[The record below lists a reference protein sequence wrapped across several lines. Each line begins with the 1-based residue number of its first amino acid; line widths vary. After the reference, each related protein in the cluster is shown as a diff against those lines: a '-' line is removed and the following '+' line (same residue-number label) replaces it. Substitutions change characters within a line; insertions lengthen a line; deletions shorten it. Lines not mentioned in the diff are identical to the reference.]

1 MNMGQLTSILPL
13 ILLVV
18 VFYFLLIRPQR
29 KRQQEATAMQNSLA
43 PGARVMT
50 TTGLFATVV
59 AVENEDVVLEVAPG
73 IETRW
78 VKAAIG
84 RVVTPGDAPADEP
97 LADDPVVEDAVDE
110 RAVAEDRAADEAKD
124 DTPHVETETT
134 AERNGGKDSST
145 KQS

>member
-1 MNMGQLTSILPL
+1 MDMGQLSSILPL

-29 KRQQEATAMQNSLA
+29 KRQQEAIKMQNSLT
-43 PGARVMT
+43 PGTRVMT
-50 TTGLFATVV
+50 TTGLFANVV
-59 AVENEDVVLEVAPG
+59 AVDNEDVILEIAPG

-84 RVVTPGDAPADEP
+84 RVVTPGDAPVSDDES
-97 LADDPVVEDAVDE
+97 
-110 RAVAEDRAADEAKD
+110 AADQVELGEEGKRESEA
-124 DTPHVETETT
+124 TVE
-134 AERNGGKDSST
+134 RDGDQGSST

>member
-1 MNMGQLTSILPL
+1 MDMGQLTSIVPL

-29 KRQQEATAMQNSLA
+29 KRQQEAVQMQNSLT

-50 TTGLFATVV
+50 TTGLFGTVV
-59 AVENEDVVLEVAPG
+59 AVDNEDVILEVAPG

-84 RVVTPGDAPADEP
+84 RVVTPGDTPASESRSGEDGEE
-97 LADDPVVEDAVDE
+97 DDNES
-110 RAVAEDRAADEAKD
+110 EA
-124 DTPHVETETT
+124 TV
-134 AERNGGKDSST
+134 ERNGDQGSST

>member
-1 MNMGQLTSILPL
+1 MDMGQLGSILPL

-29 KRQQEATAMQNSLA
+29 KRQQEAVKMQNSLA

-50 TTGLFATVV
+50 TTGLFGTVV

-84 RVVTPGDAPADEP
+84 RVVTPGDAPAAGEDEEGDKESE
-97 LADDPVVEDAVDE
+97 ATVD
-110 RAVAEDRAADEAKD
+110 
-124 DTPHVETETT
+124 H
-134 AERNGGKDSST
+134 NGDQGSSS

>member
-1 MNMGQLTSILPL
+1 MNMGQLGSILPL

-29 KRQQEATAMQNSLA
+29 KRQQEAAQMQNSLT

-50 TTGLFATVV
+50 TTGLFGTVV
-59 AVENEDVVLEVAPG
+59 AVDNEDVILEVAPG

-84 RVVTPGDAPADEP
+84 RVVTPGDEPVADEPADDPADE
-97 LADDPVVEDAVDE
+97 
-110 RAVAEDRAADEAKD
+110 DEAKD
-124 DTPHVETETT
+124 EAQETDAKAETDAKQETEPS
-134 AERNGGKDSST
+134 NGEQDTST
-145 KQS
+145 NKS

>member
-1 MNMGQLTSILPL
+1 MNILPL

-29 KRQQEATAMQNSLA
+29 KRQQEALQMQNSLA

-59 AVENEDVVLEVAPG
+59 AIDNEDVILEVSPG
-73 IETRW
+73 VETRW

-84 RVVTPGDAPADEP
+84 RVVTPVDDKIAATAVPETNDEADET
-97 LADDPVVEDAVDE
+97 VD
-110 RAVAEDRAADEAKD
+110 
-124 DTPHVETETT
+124 
-134 AERNGGKDSST
+134 RNGDQGTNTNKS
-145 KQS
+145 

>member
-1 MNMGQLTSILPL
+1 MDMGQLGSILPL

-29 KRQQEATAMQNSLA
+29 KRQQEAIKMQNSLA
-43 PGARVMT
+43 PGTRVMT
-50 TTGLFATVV
+50 TTGLFGTVV
-59 AVENEDVVLEVAPG
+59 AVDNEDVILEVAPG

-84 RVVTPGDAPADEP
+84 RVIAPGEPQAAGERDADESGEDTNESETS
-97 LADDPVVEDAVDE
+97 ADRNDGQ
-110 RAVAEDRAADEAKD
+110 
-124 DTPHVETETT
+124 DT
-134 AERNGGKDSST
+134 NT

>member
-1 MNMGQLTSILPL
+1 MGQLGSILPL

-29 KRQQEATAMQNSLA
+29 KRQQEAIKMQNSLT
-43 PGARVMT
+43 PGTRVMT

-59 AVENEDVVLEVAPG
+59 VVDNEDVVLEVAPG

-84 RVVTPGDAPADEP
+84 RVVTPGEPVADEP
-97 LADDPVVEDAVDE
+97 
-110 RAVAEDRAADEAKD
+110 AADESD
-124 DTPHVETETT
+124 DTVTGESGT
-134 AERNGGKDSST
+134 ADGEDSKKS
-145 KQS
+145 

>member
-1 MNMGQLTSILPL
+1 MDMGQLGSILPL

-29 KRQQEATAMQNSLA
+29 KRQQEAIRMQNSLT

-50 TTGLFATVV
+50 TTGLFGTVV
-59 AVENEDVVLEVAPG
+59 AVDNEDVVLEVAPG
-73 IETRW
+73 VETRW

-84 RVVTPGDAPADEP
+84 RVVTPGDAPAGDGTADGTASDEEGKNESE
-97 LADDPVVEDAVDE
+97 AAVD
-110 RAVAEDRAADEAKD
+110 
-124 DTPHVETETT
+124 
-134 AERNGGKDSST
+134 RNGDQDSST

>member
-1 MNMGQLTSILPL
+1 MNMGQLGSILPL

-29 KRQQEATAMQNSLA
+29 KRQQESAKMQNSLT

-50 TTGLFATVV
+50 TTGLFGTVV
-59 AVENEDVVLEVAPG
+59 AVDNEDVILEVAPG

-84 RVVTPGDAPADEP
+84 RVVTPGDEPVADEP
-97 LADDPVVEDAVDE
+97 AD
-110 RAVAEDRAADEAKD
+110 ADEASETDAKTET
-124 DTPHVETETT
+124 DTKQETEPS
-134 AERNGGKDSST
+134 NGEQDTST
-145 KQS
+145 NKS

>member
-1 MNMGQLTSILPL
+1 MDMGQLGSILPL

-29 KRQQEATAMQNSLA
+29 KRQQEAIQMQNSLT
-43 PGARVMT
+43 PGSRVMT

-59 AVENEDVVLEVAPG
+59 AVDNEDVVLEVAPG

-84 RVVTPGDAPADEP
+84 RVVAPGDAPVSDDES
-97 LADDPVVEDAVDE
+97 
-110 RAVAEDRAADEAKD
+110 AADQVELDEEGKKESEA
-124 DTPHVETETT
+124 TVE
-134 AERNGGKDSST
+134 RDGDQGSST

>member
-1 MNMGQLTSILPL
+1 MDMGQLGSILPL

-29 KRQQEATAMQNSLA
+29 KRQQEAAQMQNSLT

-50 TTGLFATVV
+50 TTGLFGTVV
-59 AVENEDVVLEVAPG
+59 AVENEDVILEVAPG

-84 RVVTPGDAPADEP
+84 RVVTPGDASESDESPAEEGETGEEGKNESG
-97 LADDPVVEDAVDE
+97 ATVERE
-110 RAVAEDRAADEAKD
+110 
-124 DTPHVETETT
+124 
-134 AERNGGKDSST
+134 GGQDSST

>member
-1 MNMGQLTSILPL
+1 MDMGQLGSILPL

-29 KRQQEATAMQNSLA
+29 KRQQEAIQMQNSLT
-43 PGARVMT
+43 PGTRVMT

-59 AVENEDVVLEVAPG
+59 AVDNEDVVLEIAPG

-84 RVVTPGDAPADEP
+84 RVVTPGDAPASDEP
-97 LADDPVVEDAVDE
+97 
-110 RAVAEDRAADEAKD
+110 AADQAELGEEGKTESEA
-124 DTPHVETETT
+124 TV
-134 AERNGGKDSST
+134 ERNGDQDSST
-145 KQS
+145 KKS

>member
-1 MNMGQLTSILPL
+1 MDMGQLGSILPL

-29 KRQQEATAMQNSLA
+29 KRQQEAVKMQNSLA

-59 AVENEDVVLEVAPG
+59 AVENEDVLLEVAPG
-73 IETRW
+73 IQTRW

-84 RVVTPGDAPADEP
+84 RVVAPGDTPAVRDDEDGDNESE
-97 LADDPVVEDAVDE
+97 ATVERDGDQ
-110 RAVAEDRAADEAKD
+110 
-124 DTPHVETETT
+124 
-134 AERNGGKDSST
+134 DSST

>member
-1 MNMGQLTSILPL
+1 MGQLGSILPL

-29 KRQQEATAMQNSLA
+29 KRQQEAAQMQNSLT

-50 TTGLFATVV
+50 TTGLFGTVV

-84 RVVTPGDAPADEP
+84 RVVTPGDGP
-97 LADDPVVEDAVDE
+97 
-110 RAVAEDRAADEAKD
+110 AADESAGD
-124 DTPHVETETT
+124 EAETGEEGKNESEAT
-134 AERNGGKDSST
+134 AEREGGQDSST

>member
-1 MNMGQLTSILPL
+1 MGQLGSILPL

-29 KRQQEATAMQNSLA
+29 KRQQEAIKMQNSLA

-50 TTGLFATVV
+50 TTGLFGTVV
-59 AVENEDVVLEVAPG
+59 TVDNEDVVLEVAPG

-84 RVVTPGDAPADEP
+84 RVVTPGEPVADEP
-97 LADDPVVEDAVDE
+97 VIDE
-110 RAVAEDRAADEAKD
+110 GD
-124 DTPHVETETT
+124 DTVAGESGT
-134 AERNGGKDSST
+134 ADGDQDSNT
-145 KQS
+145 KKS

>member
-1 MNMGQLTSILPL
+1 MNILPL

-29 KRQQEATAMQNSLA
+29 KRQQEAIQMQNSLA

-59 AVENEDVVLEVAPG
+59 AVDNEDVILEVAPG

-78 VKAAIG
+78 VKAAVG
-84 RVVTPGDAPADEP
+84 RVLTPVDDKIAATEP
-97 LADDPVVEDAVDE
+97 QETK
-110 RAVAEDRAADEAKD
+110 DEAD
-124 DTPHVETETT
+124 TT
-134 AERNGGKDSST
+134 ADRNDDQDTNSNKS
-145 KQS
+145 